1 MQGFERAV
9 SGLSNSTG
17 NMMKEMVLKGPSSYD
32 ALLVYENVTID
43 YLKNAEGRWGQLRV
57 VYPEYNAW
65 NDNPYYIIDAP
76 WSSKYQRQA
85 AETFLSFLLNE
96 PIQKESLVHG
106 FRPAN
111 PNVPIKYSDSPFV
124 KYADYGIKVDLA
136 KVCEAPR
143 GEVVN
148 NLLQSWQRSQANR

>member
-43 YLKNAEGRWGQLRV
+43 YLKNAEGRWGQLRI

-65 NDNPYYIIDAP
+65 NDNPYYIIDALF
-76 WSSKYQRQA
+76 SSKEQPQA
-85 AETFLSFLLNE
+85 SETFLIYLLSE
-96 PIQKESLVHG
+96 QIQKPSLILG
-106 FRPAN
+106 FRPEN
-111 PNVPIKYSDSPFV
+111 PNVPIKF
-124 KYADYGIKVDLA
+124 
-136 KVCEAPR
+136 
-143 GEVVN
+143 
-148 NLLQSWQRSQANR
+148 